1 MRFAADAAGEFLINY
16 ASRRE
21 ISDMKYKLIGKNI
34 EISDVLRTRIEKKF
48 KKLEKFFS
56 PETEAVIT
64 MRIQKNWH
72 ILELTIVHNGITFR
86 AEEKTDDMY
95 ASIDK
100 VCDIIERQIRKNK
113 TRLARRIHENAFKSM
128 EPSEENSFIVE
139 EQDYVIKRTKRFPIK
154 PMTAEEAILQMNL
167 TGHEFFVFTNSETR
181 QVNVVYKRKEDSY
194 GLIEPEL

>member
-1 MRFAADAAGEFLINY
+1 
-16 ASRRE
+16 
-21 ISDMKYKLIGKNI
+21 MKYKLIGKNI

-48 KKLEKFFS
+48 KKLEKFFG

-113 TRLARRIHENAFKSM
+113 TRLARRIHENAFKSV
-128 EPSEENSFIVE
+128 EPTEENSFIVE
-139 EQDYVIKRTKRFPIK
+139 EQDYIIKRTKRFPIK
-154 PMTAEEAILQMNL
+154 PMTADEAILQMNL
-167 TGHEFFVFTNSETR
+167 SGHEFFVFTNSETR